1 MRQVT
6 VMGVPFNSSLIAKA
20 RVEKGFGAVIDRIEA
35 AWGCDRT
42 RNQDLA

>member
-20 RVEKGFGAVIDRIEA
+20 KELRKALVP
-35 AWGCDRT
+35 
-42 RNQDLA
+42 L